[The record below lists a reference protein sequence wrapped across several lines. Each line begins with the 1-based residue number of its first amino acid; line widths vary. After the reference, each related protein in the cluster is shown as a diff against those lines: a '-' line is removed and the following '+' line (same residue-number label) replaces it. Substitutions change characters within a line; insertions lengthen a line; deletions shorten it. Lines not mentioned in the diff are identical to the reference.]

1 MTTIAIRPLASVD
14 DIDHILAIE
23 HAAFTN
29 PWTREMYLAELSS
42 GSKVSRFQLAAN
54 AAGQIVGFCSY
65 WLVVDELH
73 LNNLAVLP
81 EWRGRGFGWALLS
94 AAVDDARAHGGV
106 RALLEVRRS
115 NVVAQRLYARAGFDV
130 VRVRKDYYTQP
141 VEDALVLACE
151 PLPHLEA

>member
-1 MTTIAIRPLASVD
+1 MSAIVTRPLASVD

-29 PWTREMYLAELSS
+29 PWTREMYVAELANP
-42 GSKVSRFQLAAN
+42 KVSRFQLAGN

-94 AAVDDARAHGGV
+94 ATVDDARAHGVV

-115 NVVAQRLYARAGFDV
+115 NIVAQSLYARAGFDV

>member
-1 MTTIAIRPLASVD
+1 VSTIVTRPLASVD

-29 PWTREMYLAELSS
+29 PWTREMYLAELANP
-42 GSKVSRFQLAAN
+42 KVSRFQLAAN

-65 WLVVDELH
+65 WHVVDELH

-94 AAVDDARAHGGV
+94 ATVDDARAHGVV

-115 NVVAQRLYARAGFDV
+115 NIVAQSLYARAGFDV